1 MKKVIV
7 FGGSGFLGSH
17 VADKLSINGYEVIIC
32 DQEKSIYLDRNQKF
46 IKCNILDI
54 DSVKTAVKDADIVYN
69 FAAIA
74 DLNEAIK
81 KPLETININILGNA
95 NILEACREY
104 SIQRF
109 IYASTVY
116 VYGKEGG
123 FYRCSKK
130 AAEDYVKEYSSCY
143 DIDYTILQY
152 GSLYGPRSDM
162 SNGLYRI
169 VNSGLKEGILN
180 YDGDPNAT
188 RSYIHVL
195 DAAESSV
202 EILSD
207 DFINQS
213 IILSGIEPM
222 KVIDMLKTLAEIMS
236 ISEDKIKFSDEPQA
250 GHYVMTPYSYN
261 NDIGKK
267 YIPSKHIDV
276 GQGLLQLI
284 HEINN

>member
-130 AAEDYVKEYSSCY
+130 AAEDYVKEYASCY

-169 VNSGLKEGILN
+169 VNSGLK
-180 YDGDPNAT
+180 
-188 RSYIHVL
+188 R
-195 DAAESSV
+195 
-202 EILSD
+202 
-207 DFINQS
+207 
-213 IILSGIEPM
+213 
-222 KVIDMLKTLAEIMS
+222 
-236 ISEDKIKFSDEPQA
+236 
-250 GHYVMTPYSYN
+250 
-261 NDIGKK
+261 
-267 YIPSKHIDV
+267 
-276 GQGLLQLI
+276 
-284 HEINN
+284 